1 MSPDE
6 RARWSR
12 ENSHGAETVD
22 FPRCRG
28 KLREVLEKRVD
39 FLESQKRLDFCD
51 SRESAVSQ
59 NEIAVLSNLSRG
71 HFVVFLLFVRK
82 GVILNYRLF

>member
-6 RARWSR
+6 RARWPR

-59 NEIAVLSNLSRG
+59 NEIAV
-71 HFVVFLLFVRK
+71 HEIAYFD
-82 GVILNYRLF
+82 